1 MANTVATGDTEVEV
15 TDSRSS
21 VSGGTASGNTAFEN
35 ADKMDWALARRVA
48 VRISGD
54 EPLYRSYLA
63 DRLHEDFAKATQIAE
78 KLVQEETRLTSEAG
92 DAHAVVIDRATW
104 IDANLRSFRRLLKP
118 VLGPTEST
126 GSQSAGSAQQADQTQ
141 IISAASSAENSSVM
155 SDVMA
160 KLAQKIGAV
169 ELGAVLGWM
178 SRRVLGQYDMLL
190 ATDDEPMPGHSDS
203 QTNSQLAATANSTV
217 TGSDADDIVY
227 YVGPNV
233 LATEKRFA
241 FPPGEFRQW
250 LALHELTHRSQF
262 TGVPWLRPY
271 FLQLVTE
278 LVETS
283 EPDVDRVRT
292 GLRSLM
298 AERKAGRDLLAEGGL
313 ATLFA
318 TEHQRDLIDKVGGM
332 MSLIE
337 GHGDATMARAA
348 VGHVPSAE
356 RFHLVMHHRR
366 KSSRG
371 PARLLQRLM
380 GIEAKLEQYHAGE
393 KFIAAIE
400 SERGD
405 RAVDR
410 IWDSQDFLPSLAEIR
425 EPDTWLARV
434 PAA

>member
-1 MANTVATGDTEVEV
+1 MANTVATDDSSTGV
-15 TDSRSS
+15 TGSRNP
-21 VSGGTASGNTAFEN
+21 ASGRPASDGLPSGAPTFEDG
-35 ADKMDWALARRVA
+35 DKMDWALARRVA
-48 VRISGD
+48 VRIAGD

-78 KLVQEETRLTSEAG
+78 KLVQEETRLTSNAG
-92 DAHAVVIDRATW
+92 DAYAVVIDRATW

-126 GSQSAGSAQQADQTQ
+126 DSGSGAMPGL
-141 IISAASSAENSSVM
+141 M
-155 SDVMA
+155 STALV
-160 KLAQKIGAV
+160 KFAQKIGAV
-169 ELGAVLGWM
+169 ELGTVLGWM

-190 ATDDEPMPGHSDS
+190 ATDDEPTQGHSDS
-203 QTNSQLAATANSTV
+203 QTNGLSADTTTNPAITNPVITSSET
-217 TGSDADDIVY
+217 DDIVY

-262 TGVPWLRPY
+262 TGVPWLRPH
-271 FLQLVTE
+271 FLGLVTE

-283 EPDVDRVRT
+283 EPDVDRMRS
-292 GLRSLM
+292 GLRSLI
-298 AERKAGRDLLAEGGL
+298 AERKAGRDPLREGGL
-313 ATLFA
+313 AALFA
-318 TEHQRDLIDKVGGM
+318 TKHQRDLIDQVGGM

-366 KSSRG
+366 KSGRG
-371 PARLLQRLM
+371 PTRLLQRLM

-400 SERGD
+400 AERGE

-410 IWDSQDFLPSLAEIR
+410 IWDDQEFLPSLAEIR
-425 EPDTWLARV
+425 EPNTWLARV
-434 PAA
+434 PAT